1 MFDPGS
7 VPMLATHES
16 RDIALDPLEPVDLT
30 HPPGASPML
39 YNNTLIWSI
48 IKGII
53 SQGLNV
59 TWTTFQ
65 VSPQAPSFRHAE
77 LMILDRE
84 C

>member
-30 HPPGASPML
+30 HPPGARPML

-59 TWTTFQ
+59 TGSGRGL
-65 VSPQAPSFRHAE
+65 VV
-77 LMILDRE
+77 MVLDSGL
-84 C
+84 